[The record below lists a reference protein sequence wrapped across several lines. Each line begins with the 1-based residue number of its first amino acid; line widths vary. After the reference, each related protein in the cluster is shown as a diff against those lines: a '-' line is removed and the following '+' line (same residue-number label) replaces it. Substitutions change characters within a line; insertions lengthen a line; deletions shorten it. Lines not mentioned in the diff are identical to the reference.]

1 MELIPAIDIRSG
13 RCVRLVQGD
22 YERET
27 VFGDDPV
34 AIAQRW
40 VDEGATRIH
49 VVDLDGAKERRPVN
63 DAIVR
68 RIIDETGA
76 RIQVAGGMRD
86 ATVIDAWADT
96 GADRIV
102 VGTLAVE
109 QPDVVEAAARRHGD
123 KILVA
128 IDAREGTV
136 AVKGW
141 LETSAMPV
149 NALMRDMVRRGI
161 RHFVY
166 TDIARD
172 GRMEH
177 PDLAS
182 FRRVLVASGVATNN
196 GEAPVIYSGGVTSID
211 DVIELADCEI
221 EGVIIGRA
229 LYDGSIDLRAARRA
243 LAVGDDW

>member
-1 MELIPAIDIRSG
+1 MELIPAIDIRGG

-22 YERET
+22 YARET
-27 VFGDDPV
+27 VFSDDPV
-34 AIAQRW
+34 AMAQRW

-76 RIQVAGGMRD
+76 RVQVAGGMRD
-86 ATVIDAWADT
+86 AAAIDGWADA
-96 GADRIV
+96 GAERIV

-109 QPDVVEAAARRHGD
+109 VPDVVEDAVRRHGER
-123 KILVA
+123 IVVA
-128 IDAREGTV
+128 IDARDGKM
-136 AVKGW
+136 ALKGW
-141 LETSAMPV
+141 LETSAMAV
-149 NALMRDMVRRGI
+149 EELMREMMRRGV

-177 PDLAS
+177 PDFAS
-182 FRRVLVASGVATNN
+182 FRRVLEGSGVADD

-211 DVIELADCEI
+211 DVIELAECGI

-243 LAVGDDW
+243 LVVGDDW